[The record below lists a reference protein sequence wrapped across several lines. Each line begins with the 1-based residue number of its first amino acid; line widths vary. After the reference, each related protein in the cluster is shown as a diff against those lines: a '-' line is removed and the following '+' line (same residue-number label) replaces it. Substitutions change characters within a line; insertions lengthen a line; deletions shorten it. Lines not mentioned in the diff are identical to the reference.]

1 MNRAAMNPTERTE
14 KIAALAAMIETQY
27 REQFEKQYATL
38 KEVATEYYL
47 AATVVEVKPGKTYTK
62 VNVGGSG
69 KYMVDEAGNVW
80 GIKGYGQVHKGHWY
94 GTLDTIQNYDWS
106 GYTARY
112 IV

>member
-1 MNRAAMNPTERTE
+1 MNRATMNADERTA

-27 REQFEKQYATL
+27 RAQFNKQYSALQT
-38 KEVATEYYL
+38 AAPDYFN
-47 AATVVEVKPGKTYTK
+47 AATTVEVKPGKVYTK

-69 KYMVDEAGNVW
+69 KYMVDQAGNVW

-106 GYTARY
+106 GYTARC
-112 IV
+112 IA